1 MGSGD
6 GNVTGG
12 GEGKFPTSVFGI
24 ALDPGVGRSN
34 AGEMFRTI
42 GSHLFSFDVEWIPDP
57 VAAQRLTGASAGS
70 SGGEI
75 QAGWNALWQRGG
87 ATAENPQPYLK
98 TILCRIVSIC
108 GVYRE
113 STVDGPKLQLVS
125 LPKQPEKADQVPE
138 AAILRG
144 FLKAV
149 GRKKPQLVGYNSA
162 EADIPIIVQRSIV
175 HGLYGE
181 GMGTR
186 PEKPWEGV
194 DYFANSADAS
204 IDLAPILGRF
214 RQMPSLHEAAVL
226 SGIPG
231 KVDVS
236 GGSVP
241 EMWLQGRIREIVAYN
256 EFDALTTHLL
266 WARVAHFAG
275 LLSKDAYVE
284 EQEAVEGLIETEIAN
299 GKKHLGRFLEVWRDL
314 RGGAI
319 RTDS

>member
-1 MGSGD
+1 MD
-6 GNVTGG
+6 
-12 GEGKFPTSVFGI
+12 
-24 ALDPGVGRSN
+24 AQ
-34 AGEMFRTI
+34 AMFRTI
-42 GSHLFSFDVEWIPDP
+42 SDHLFSFDVEWIPDP
-57 VAAQRLTGASAGS
+57 VAAQRLTGAPSGS
-70 SGGEI
+70 SGAEI

-87 ATAENPQPYLK
+87 ATPENPQPYLK

-113 STVDGPKLQLVS
+113 ATPDGPELRLVS
-125 LPKQPEKADQVPE
+125 LPRDPGVGEQAAE
-138 AAILRG
+138 ASILRN

-149 GRKKPQLVGYNSA
+149 GRKKPQLVGYNSS

-175 HGLYGE
+175 NGLYGE

-186 PEKPWEGV
+186 PGKPWEGI
-194 DYFANSADAS
+194 DYFANSTDAS

-241 EMWLQGRIREIVAYN
+241 EMWIQGRLAEIVAYN

-266 WARVAHFAG
+266 WARVARFAG
-275 LLSKDAYVE
+275 LLSGDTYVR
-284 EQEAVEGLIETEIAN
+284 EQEAVESLIEAEIAS
-299 GKKHLGRFLEVWRDL
+299 GKVHLARFLEVWRDL
-314 RGGAI
+314 RGGSI
-319 RTDS
+319 PDSP